1 MEFRLEHS
9 RDSPSLSVDITL
21 RFASDKDE
29 VAFRN
34 NLSDLN
40 GIRRV
45 IAEAQER
52 ILDPSLLGLG
62 STWIASSP
70 LRERRTPGSSVSWP
84 LYL

>member
-29 VAFRN
+29 VAFRS

-40 GIRRV
+40 EIRRA

-52 ILDPSLLGLG
+52 ILNPSLLGLG
-62 STWIASSP
+62 SIWIASSP
-70 LRERRTPGSSVSWP
+70 LRERQTPGSSVSWP